1 MSAVA
6 LPPSLGAP
14 PALTAVP
21 GRRER
26 VLVPWRLGALVL
38 TGLLGAAAFPIAF
51 PIGPRREL
59 FTSGVLE
66 PLAFVCLVP
75 MLLAIRRLSPWRAF
89 GAGMIAGMVF
99 FTGAFW
105 WVNVAMVTFGGMPN
119 WLSIPA
125 LELLVAWCAFHWA
138 IATGLVRLI
147 ERGLGWSMGWTI
159 GPVWM
164 ATELMRNYFCSG
176 FPWANLGYTQTRNLW
191 FHQVASLGG
200 VYAIALAVAV
210 VNGAVYEGWRWW
222 RLRERPM
229 PRVLLVIGAA
239 VLVLGHVYG
248 AFHVRAMDRAAAA
261 APRVKTAVV
270 QANIDQKLKMSR
282 GSSRAATILGRYLP
296 ATAAAEEAGADLI
309 VWPEGSYPLAFP
321 TGMKQLTEAGL
332 RQGGY
337 RAGLL
342 VGVDVFDPKNLRKG
356 NENAA
361 FLLDPTLG
369 IAHHY
374 VKNHL
379 VPFGEYVPWRLDEIL
394 GVGNIVGA
402 SFTPGN
408 DLGPA
413 VLRRPDGPP
422 VKLGIEICFDAIF
435 PEISRTY
442 ARNGAQVLVN
452 MTNDAWY
459 GFSSAPFQFLHMVAT
474 RAVETGRP
482 VARAANTGVSA
493 FIDPVGRVFDATEVG
508 IVPSDR
514 LAVSAAELTGPEWRM
529 AALPLME
536 GATPY
541 VVIGDVPAY
550 LAALFA
556 GLAGLLA
563 LIRLRFRRSRPHG
576 NP

>member
-6 LPPSLGAP
+6 LPPPPEPTPAP
-14 PALTAVP
+14 GSVPARP
-21 GRRER
+21 ER
-26 VLVPWRLGALVL
+26 LLVPWRLGALVL
-38 TGLLGAAAFPIAF
+38 SGLLGAAAFPIAF
-51 PIGPRREL
+51 PVGPRREL
-59 FTSGVLE
+59 FASGILE

-75 MLLAIRRLSPWRAF
+75 LLLPIRRLSPWRAF
-89 GAGMIAGMVF
+89 WAGQLGGMVF

-138 IATGLVRLI
+138 LAAGLLRLL
-147 ERGLGWSMGWTI
+147 ERGLGWTMGWTV

-164 ATELMRNYFCSG
+164 ASELMRNYFCSG

-200 VYAIALAVAV
+200 VYGIALAVAV
-210 VNGAVYEGWRWW
+210 VNGALYEGWRWR

-229 PRVLLVIGAA
+229 PRALLAVAAA

-261 APRVKTAVV
+261 APRLRAAVI
-270 QANIDQKLKMSR
+270 QANIDQKLKMGR

-296 ATAAAEEAGADLI
+296 PTDAADQAGADLI

-321 TGMKQLTEAGL
+321 TGVTRLTDVGL
-332 RQGGY
+332 RPGGY

-342 VGVDVFDPKNLRKG
+342 VGVDVYDPKNLRKG

-379 VPFGEYVPWRLDEIL
+379 VPFGEYVPLNMDEVLPI
-394 GVGNIVGA
+394 GNIVGA

-408 DLGPA
+408 DLSPA
-413 VLRRPDGPP
+413 VLRRADAPP
-422 VKLGIEICFDAIF
+422 VRLAIEICYDAIF

-459 GFSSAPFQFLHMVAT
+459 GFSSAPFQFLHMVAS

-493 FIDPVGRVFDATEVG
+493 FIDPVGRISDATDVG

-529 AALPLME
+529 AELPLLE
-536 GATPY
+536 GRTPY

-556 GLAGLLA
+556 GLSGLVA
-563 LIRLRFRRSRPHG
+563 LIRLRRARP
-576 NP
+576 

>member
-6 LPPSLGAP
+6 LPPS
-14 PALTAVP
+14 PASPRGFASVP
-21 GRRER
+21 TRRER

-51 PIGPRREL
+51 PVGPRREL
-59 FTSGVLE
+59 FGSGILE

-89 GAGMIAGMVF
+89 GAGLLAGMVF

-138 IATGLVRLI
+138 IAAGLLRLL
-147 ERGLGWSMGWTI
+147 ERGLGWSMGWTV

-200 VYAIALAVAV
+200 VYGIALAVAL
-210 VNGAVYEGWRWW
+210 VNGALYEAWRWW
-222 RLRERPM
+222 RLRERSM
-229 PRVLLVIGAA
+229 PRVLLGLAAA

-261 APRVKTAVV
+261 APRVKVAVV
-270 QANIDQKLKMSR
+270 QANVDQKLKMGR
-282 GSSRAATILGRYLP
+282 GSSRAATILSRYLP
-296 ATAAAEEAGADLI
+296 PTAAADAAGAEI
-309 VWPEGSYPLAFP
+309 IIWPEGSYPLAFP
-321 TGMKQLTEAGL
+321 TGVTRLTEAGL
-332 RQGGY
+332 PQGGY
-337 RAGLL
+337 RAGVL

-361 FLLDPTLG
+361 FLLEPTLG

-379 VPFGEYVPWRLDEIL
+379 VPFGEYVPLSLDEVLPI
-394 GVGNIVGA
+394 GNIVGA
-402 SFTPGN
+402 SFAPGT

-413 VLRRPDGPP
+413 VLRRPGGPP
-422 VKLGIEICFDAIF
+422 VRLGIEICFDAIF

-459 GFSSAPFQFLHMVAT
+459 GFSSAPFQFLRMVAT

-493 FIDPVGRVFDATEVG
+493 FIDPVGRVSDATDVG

-514 LAVSAAELTGPEWRM
+514 LSVSAAELTGPEWRM
-529 AALPLME
+529 ASLPLLE
-536 GATPY
+536 GSTPY

-550 LAALFA
+550 VAALFA
-556 GLAGLLA
+556 GLAGLVA
-563 LIRLRFRRSRPHG
+563 LIRLRLSRSRPHG
-576 NP
+576 TS

>member
-6 LPPSLGAP
+6 LPPSPAAP
-14 PALTAVP
+14 RALASVPA
-21 GRRER
+21 RRER
-26 VLVPWRLGALVL
+26 LLVPWRLGALVL

-51 PIGPRREL
+51 PVGPRREL
-59 FTSGVLE
+59 FASGVLE

-89 GAGMIAGMVF
+89 AAGLLAGMAF

-138 IATGLVRLI
+138 IATGLLRLI
-147 ERGLGWSMGWTI
+147 ERGLGWSMGWTV

-176 FPWANLGYTQTRNLW
+176 FPWANLGYTQSRNLW

-200 VYAIALAVAV
+200 VYGIALAVAV
-210 VNGAVYEGWRWW
+210 VNGAVYELWRWR
-222 RLRERPM
+222 RLRERPA
-229 PRVLLVIGAA
+229 PRLLLVLAAA

-248 AFHVRAMDRAAAA
+248 AFHVRAMDRAAGA

-270 QANIDQKLKMSR
+270 QANIDQKLKMGR
-282 GSSRAATILGRYLP
+282 GGSRAATILGRYLP
-296 ATAAAEEAGADLI
+296 PTDAADAAGAELI

-321 TGMKQLTEAGL
+321 TGVTRLTDAGL

-337 RAGLL
+337 RAGIL
-342 VGVDVFDPKNLRKG
+342 VGVDVFDPRNLRKG

-361 FLLDPTLG
+361 FLLDPSLG
-369 IAHHY
+369 ISHHY

-379 VPFGEYVPWRLDEIL
+379 VPFGEYVPWKLDEVL
-394 GVGNIVGA
+394 GIGNIVGA
-402 SFTPGN
+402 SFAPGN
-408 DLGPA
+408 DLSPA
-413 VLRRPDGPP
+413 LLRRTDGPP
-422 VKLGIEICFDAIF
+422 VRLGLEICFDAIF

-459 GFSSAPFQFLHMVAT
+459 GFSSAPFQFLRMVAT
-474 RAVETGRP
+474 RSVETGRP
-482 VARAANTGVSA
+482 TARAANTGISA
-493 FIDPVGRVFDATEVG
+493 FIDPVGRVFDATDVG
-508 IVPSDR
+508 IVPSDS
-514 LAVSAAELTGPEWRM
+514 LSVSASELTGPEWRM
-529 AALPLME
+529 ASLPLLE
-536 GATPY
+536 GTTPY
-541 VVIGDVPAY
+541 VVIGDIPAY
-550 LAALFA
+550 LAALFS
-556 GLAGLLA
+556 GLAGVVA
-563 LIRLRFRRSRPHG
+563 LVRLRRRK
-576 NP
+576 

>member
-6 LPPSLGAP
+6 LPPSPGVSP
-14 PALTAVP
+14 SLTAVP

-38 TGLLGAAAFPIAF
+38 TGLLGAATFPIAF
-51 PIGPRREL
+51 PVGPRREL
-59 FTSGVLE
+59 FASGILE
-66 PLAFVCLVP
+66 PLAFICLVP

-89 GAGMIAGMVF
+89 GAGMLAGMVF

-138 IATGLVRLI
+138 IAAGLMRLI
-147 ERGLGWSMGWTI
+147 ERGLGWSMGWTV

-176 FPWANLGYTQTRNLW
+176 FPWANLGYSQTRNVW

-229 PRVLLVIGAA
+229 PRVLLALGAA
-239 VLVLGHVYG
+239 VVVIGHVYG
-248 AFHVRAMDRAAAA
+248 AFHVRAVDRAAAA
-261 APRVKTAVV
+261 APRVKAAVV

-282 GSSRAATILGRYLP
+282 GGSRAATILGRYLP
-296 ATAAAEEAGADLI
+296 ATDAAEAAGVDLI

-321 TGMKQLTEAGL
+321 TGVTRLTDAGL
-332 RQGGY
+332 RPGGY

-361 FLLDPTLG
+361 FLLDPSLG
-369 IAHHY
+369 IAQHY

-379 VPFGEYVPWRLDEIL
+379 VPFGEYVPWHLDDYL
-394 GVGNIVGA
+394 GIGNIVGA
-402 SFTPGN
+402 SFAPGT
-408 DLGPA
+408 DLSPA
-413 VLRRPDGPP
+413 MLRRPDGPP
-422 VKLGIEICFDAIF
+422 VRLGIEICFDAIF

-493 FIDPVGRVFDATEVG
+493 FIDPVGRVFDATDVG
-508 IVPSDR
+508 IVASDR
-514 LAVSAAELTGPEWRM
+514 LSVSASELTGPEWRM
-529 AALPLME
+529 AELPLME
-536 GATPY
+536 GSTPY
-541 VVIGDVPAY
+541 VVIGDIPAY
-550 LAALFA
+550 LAALFT
-556 GLAGLLA
+556 GLAGLVA
-563 LIRLRFRRSRPHG
+563 LVRLRLRRTRPH
-576 NP
+576 

>member
-6 LPPSLGAP
+6 LPPPPEPTPAP
-14 PALTAVP
+14 GSVPARP
-21 GRRER
+21 ER
-26 VLVPWRLGALVL
+26 LLVPWRLGALVL
-38 TGLLGAAAFPIAF
+38 SGLLGAAAFPIAF
-51 PIGPRREL
+51 PVGPRREL
-59 FTSGVLE
+59 FASGILE

-75 MLLAIRRLSPWRAF
+75 LLLAIRRLSPWRAF
-89 GAGMIAGMVF
+89 WAGQLGGMVF

-138 IATGLVRLI
+138 LAAGLLRLL
-147 ERGLGWSMGWTI
+147 ERGLGWSMGWTV

-164 ATELMRNYFCSG
+164 ASELMRNYFCSG

-200 VYAIALAVAV
+200 VYGIALAVAV
-210 VNGAVYEGWRWW
+210 VNGALYEGWRWR

-229 PRVLLVIGAA
+229 PRALLAVAAA
-239 VLVLGHVYG
+239 VLVLGHVSG
-248 AFHVRAMDRAAAA
+248 AFHVRALDGAAAA
-261 APRVKTAVV
+261 APRLRAAVI
-270 QANIDQKLKMSR
+270 QANIDQKLKMGR

-296 ATAAAEEAGADLI
+296 PTDAADQAGADLI

-321 TGMKQLTEAGL
+321 TGVTRLTDVGL
-332 RQGGY
+332 RPGGY

-342 VGVDVFDPKNLRKG
+342 VGVDVYDPKNLRKG

-379 VPFGEYVPWRLDEIL
+379 VPFGEYVPLNMDEVLPI
-394 GVGNIVGA
+394 GNIVGA

-408 DLGPA
+408 DLSPA
-413 VLRRPDGPP
+413 VLRRADAPP
-422 VKLGIEICFDAIF
+422 VRLAIEICYDAIF

-459 GFSSAPFQFLHMVAT
+459 GFSSAPFQFLHMVAS

-493 FIDPVGRVFDATEVG
+493 FIDPVGRISDATDVG

-529 AALPLME
+529 AELPLLE
-536 GATPY
+536 GRTPY

-556 GLAGLLA
+556 GLSGLVA
-563 LIRLRFRRSRPHG
+563 LIRLRRARP
-576 NP
+576 

>member
-6 LPPSLGAP
+6 LPPSPGAP

-21 GRRER
+21 SGRER
-26 VLVPWRLGALVL
+26 VLVAWRLGALVL

-51 PIGPRREL
+51 PVGPRREL
-59 FTSGVLE
+59 FASGILE

-89 GAGMIAGMVF
+89 GAGMLAGMVF

-119 WLSIPA
+119 WLSVPA

-138 IATGLVRLI
+138 IATGLLRLI

-200 VYAIALAVAV
+200 VYAIALAVAI
-210 VNGAVYEGWRWW
+210 VNGALYEGWRWW
-222 RLRERPM
+222 RLRERADASRA
-229 PRVLLVIGAA
+229 PRRRPRRSWCSGTSTVR
-239 VLVLGHVYG
+239 
-248 AFHVRAMDRAAAA
+248 FHVRAMDRAAAA
-261 APRVKTAVV
+261 APKVKAAVV
-270 QANIDQKLKMSR
+270 QGNIDQKLKMSR

-296 ATAAAEEAGADLI
+296 PTAAADEAGADLI

-321 TGMKQLTEAGL
+321 TGVKRLTEAGL

-361 FLLDPTLG
+361 FLLEPTLG

-379 VPFGEYVPWRLDEIL
+379 VPFGEYVPWRLDEVL
-394 GVGNIVGA
+394 GIGNIVRGELRPGERPRSGRAPAARMPRRCGWA
-402 SFTPGN
+402 SRSASTPSSRRSPAPTPG
-408 DLGPA
+408 
-413 VLRRPDGPP
+413 
-422 VKLGIEICFDAIF
+422 
-435 PEISRTY
+435 
-442 ARNGAQVLVN
+442 
-452 MTNDAWY
+452 
-459 GFSSAPFQFLHMVAT
+459 
-474 RAVETGRP
+474 
-482 VARAANTGVSA
+482 
-493 FIDPVGRVFDATEVG
+493 
-508 IVPSDR
+508 
-514 LAVSAAELTGPEWRM
+514 
-529 AALPLME
+529 ME
-536 GATPY
+536 P
-541 VVIGDVPAY
+541 
-550 LAALFA
+550 
-556 GLAGLLA
+556 
-563 LIRLRFRRSRPHG
+563 RCW
-576 NP
+576 

>member
-6 LPPSLGAP
+6 LPPPPEPTPAP
-14 PALTAVP
+14 GSVPARP
-21 GRRER
+21 ER
-26 VLVPWRLGALVL
+26 LLVPWRLGALVL
-38 TGLLGAAAFPIAF
+38 SGLLGAAAFPIAF
-51 PIGPRREL
+51 PVGPRREL
-59 FTSGVLE
+59 FASGILE

-75 MLLAIRRLSPWRAF
+75 LLLAIRRLSPWRAF
-89 GAGMIAGMVF
+89 WAGQLGGMVF

-138 IATGLVRLI
+138 LAAGLLRLL
-147 ERGLGWSMGWTI
+147 ERGLGWSMGWTV

-164 ATELMRNYFCSG
+164 ASELMRNYFCSG

-200 VYAIALAVAV
+200 VYGIALAVAV
-210 VNGAVYEGWRWW
+210 VNGALYEGWRWR

-229 PRVLLVIGAA
+229 PRALLAVAAA

-261 APRVKTAVV
+261 APRLRAAVI
-270 QANIDQKLKMSR
+270 QANIDQKLKMGR

-296 ATAAAEEAGADLI
+296 PTDAADQAGADLI

-321 TGMKQLTEAGL
+321 TGVTRLTDVGL
-332 RQGGY
+332 RPGGY

-342 VGVDVFDPKNLRKG
+342 VGVDVYDPKNLRKG

-379 VPFGEYVPWRLDEIL
+379 VPFGEYVPLNMDEVLPI
-394 GVGNIVGA
+394 GNIVGA

-408 DLGPA
+408 DLSPA
-413 VLRRPDGPP
+413 VLRRADAPP
-422 VKLGIEICFDAIF
+422 VRLAIEICYDAIF

-459 GFSSAPFQFLHMVAT
+459 GFSSAPFQFLHMVAS

-493 FIDPVGRVFDATEVG
+493 FIDPVGRISDATDVG

-529 AALPLME
+529 AELPLLE
-536 GATPY
+536 GRTPY

-556 GLAGLLA
+556 GLSGLVA
-563 LIRLRFRRSRPHG
+563 LIRLRRARP
-576 NP
+576 

>member
-1 MSAVA
+1 
-6 LPPSLGAP
+6 
-14 PALTAVP
+14 
-21 GRRER
+21 
-26 VLVPWRLGALVL
+26 VPWRLGCFVL

-51 PIGPRREL
+51 PVGPRREL
-59 FTSGVLE
+59 FASGILE

-75 MLLAIRRLSPWRAF
+75 LLLAVRRLSPWRAA
-89 GAGMIAGMVF
+89 GAGMLAGMVF

-138 IATGLVRLI
+138 IATGLVRLV
-147 ERGLGWSMGWTI
+147 EVGLGWPMGWTLA
-159 GPVWM
+159 PVWM

-191 FHQVASLGG
+191 FHQLASLGG
-200 VYAIALAVAV
+200 VYGVALAVAL
-210 VNGAVYEGWRWW
+210 VNGALFEGWRWW
-222 RLRERPM
+222 RLRERKA
-229 PRVLLVIGAA
+229 PRALLALAA
-239 VLVLGHVYG
+239 SVLVLGHAYG
-248 AFHVRAMDRAAAA
+248 ALHVRAMDRAAASS
-261 APRVKTAVV
+261 PRVRVAVV
-270 QANIDQKLKMSR
+270 QANIDQKLKMGR
-282 GSSRAATILGRYLP
+282 GASRAATILGRYLP
-296 ATAAAEEAGADLI
+296 PTEAADAAGAELV
-309 VWPEGSYPLAFP
+309 VWPEGSYPIAFP
-321 TGMKQLTEAGL
+321 NGVTSLVDAGL
-332 RQGGY
+332 RPGGY

-342 VGVDVFDPKNLRKG
+342 VGVDVFDPKNLRRG

-361 FLLDPTLG
+361 FLLEPSLR

-379 VPFGEYVPWRLDEIL
+379 VPFGEYVPWSLDEYL
-394 GVGNIVGA
+394 GIGNIVGA
-402 SFTPGN
+402 SFAPGT
-408 DLGPA
+408 DLSPA
-413 VLRRPDGPP
+413 PLRRTEGP
-422 VKLGIEICFDAIF
+422 VVRLGIEICFDAIF

-452 MTNDAWY
+452 TTNDAWY

-493 FIDPVGRVFDATEVG
+493 FIDPVGRVFDATKVG
-508 IVPSDR
+508 IVASDR
-514 LAVSAAELTGPEWRM
+514 LAVSAAELTGPEWRL
-529 AALPLME
+529 AALPLLE
-536 GATPY
+536 GRTPY

-556 GLAGLLA
+556 GLSGLVA
-563 LIRLRFRRSRPHG
+563 LVRLRRGRSHHRS
-576 NP
+576 

>member
-6 LPPSLGAP
+6 LPPAP
-14 PALTAVP
+14 PSPRVIASAP
-21 GRRER
+21 PRRER

-51 PIGPRREL
+51 PVGPRREL
-59 FTSGVLE
+59 FASGVLE
-66 PLAFVCLVP
+66 PLAFICLVP

-89 GAGMIAGMVF
+89 WAGQLAGMVF

-138 IATGLVRLI
+138 IAAGLLRLV
-147 ERGLGWSMGWTI
+147 ERGLGWSMGWTV

-176 FPWANLGYTQTRNLW
+176 FPWANLGYTQTRNVW

-200 VYAIALAVAV
+200 VYGIALAVAV
-210 VNGAVYEGWRWW
+210 VNGAVYEVWRWW
-222 RLRERPM
+222 RLRERPF
-229 PRVLLVIGAA
+229 PRVLLAVGAA

-270 QANIDQKLKMSR
+270 QANIDQKLKMGR

-296 ATAAAEEAGADLI
+296 PTDAADAAGADLV

-321 TGMKQLTEAGL
+321 TGMKRLTEAGL
-332 RQGGY
+332 RPGGY

-342 VGVDVFDPKNLRKG
+342 VGVDVFDPRNLRKG

-379 VPFGEYVPWRLDEIL
+379 VPFGEYVPLSLDEVLPI
-394 GVGNIVGA
+394 GNIVGA

-408 DLGPA
+408 DLTPA
-413 VLRRPDGPP
+413 VLQRPDGPP
-422 VKLGIEICFDAIF
+422 DRLGIEICFDAIF
-435 PEISRTY
+435 PEISRAY

-493 FIDPVGRVFDATEVG
+493 FIDPVGRVFDATDVG
-508 IVPSDR
+508 IVASDR
-514 LAVSAAELTGPEWRM
+514 LAVSPAELTGPEWRM
-529 AALPLME
+529 ASLPILE
-536 GATPY
+536 GRTPY

-550 LAALFA
+550 LAALFS
-556 GLAGLLA
+556 GLAGLVA
-563 LIRLRFRRSRPHG
+563 LVRLRRARPHG
-576 NP
+576 TS

>member
-6 LPPSLGAP
+6 LPPPPEPTPAP
-14 PALTAVP
+14 GSVPARP
-21 GRRER
+21 ER
-26 VLVPWRLGALVL
+26 LLVPWRLGALVL
-38 TGLLGAAAFPIAF
+38 SGLLGAAAFPIAF
-51 PIGPRREL
+51 PVGPRREL
-59 FTSGVLE
+59 FASGILE

-75 MLLAIRRLSPWRAF
+75 LLLAIRRLSPWRAF
-89 GAGMIAGMVF
+89 WAGQLGGMVF

-138 IATGLVRLI
+138 LAAGLLRLL
-147 ERGLGWSMGWTI
+147 ERGLGWTMGWTV

-164 ATELMRNYFCSG
+164 ASELMRNYFCSG

-200 VYAIALAVAV
+200 VYGIALAVAV
-210 VNGAVYEGWRWW
+210 VNGALYEGWRWR

-229 PRVLLVIGAA
+229 PRALLAVAAA

-261 APRVKTAVV
+261 APRLRAAVI
-270 QANIDQKLKMSR
+270 QANIDQKLKMGR

-296 ATAAAEEAGADLI
+296 PTDAADQAGADLI

-321 TGMKQLTEAGL
+321 TGVTRLTDVGL
-332 RQGGY
+332 RPGGY

-342 VGVDVFDPKNLRKG
+342 VGVDVYDPKNLRKG

-379 VPFGEYVPWRLDEIL
+379 VPFGEYVPLNMDEVLPI
-394 GVGNIVGA
+394 GNIVGA

-408 DLGPA
+408 DLSPA
-413 VLRRPDGPP
+413 VLRRADAPP
-422 VKLGIEICFDAIF
+422 VRLAIEICYDAIF

-459 GFSSAPFQFLHMVAT
+459 GFSSAPFQFLHMVAS

-493 FIDPVGRVFDATEVG
+493 FIDPVGRISDATDVG

-529 AALPLME
+529 AELPLLE
-536 GATPY
+536 GRTPY

-556 GLAGLLA
+556 GLSGLVA
-563 LIRLRFRRSRPHG
+563 LIRLRRARP
-576 NP
+576 

>member
-6 LPPSLGAP
+6 LPPPPEPTPAP
-14 PALTAVP
+14 GSVPARP
-21 GRRER
+21 ER
-26 VLVPWRLGALVL
+26 LLVPWRLGALVL
-38 TGLLGAAAFPIAF
+38 SGLLGAAAFPIAF
-51 PIGPRREL
+51 PVGPRREL
-59 FTSGVLE
+59 FASGILE

-75 MLLAIRRLSPWRAF
+75 LLLAIRRLSPWRAF
-89 GAGMIAGMVF
+89 WAGQLGGMVF

-138 IATGLVRLI
+138 LAAGLLRLL
-147 ERGLGWSMGWTI
+147 ERGLGWTMGWTV

-164 ATELMRNYFCSG
+164 ASELMRNYFCSG

-200 VYAIALAVAV
+200 VYGIALAVAV
-210 VNGAVYEGWRWW
+210 VNGALYEGWRWR
-222 RLRERPM
+222 RLCERPM
-229 PRVLLVIGAA
+229 PRALLAVAAA

-261 APRVKTAVV
+261 APRLRAAVI
-270 QANIDQKLKMSR
+270 QANIDQKLKMGR

-296 ATAAAEEAGADLI
+296 PTDAADQAGADLI

-321 TGMKQLTEAGL
+321 TGVTRLTDVGL
-332 RQGGY
+332 RPGGY

-342 VGVDVFDPKNLRKG
+342 VGVDVYDPKNLRKG

-379 VPFGEYVPWRLDEIL
+379 VPFGEYVPLNMDEVLPI
-394 GVGNIVGA
+394 GNIVGA

-408 DLGPA
+408 DLSPA
-413 VLRRPDGPP
+413 VLRRADAPP
-422 VKLGIEICFDAIF
+422 VRLAIEICYDAIF

-459 GFSSAPFQFLHMVAT
+459 GFSSAPFQFLHMVAS

-493 FIDPVGRVFDATEVG
+493 FIDPVGRISDATDVG

-529 AALPLME
+529 AELPLLE
-536 GATPY
+536 GRTPY

-556 GLAGLLA
+556 GLSGLVA
-563 LIRLRFRRSRPHG
+563 LIRLRRARP
-576 NP
+576 

>member
-6 LPPSLGAP
+6 LPPPFETPRPLPASP
-14 PALTAVP
+14 PGP
-21 GRRER
+21 ER
-26 VLVPWRLGALVL
+26 VLVPRRLGALVL

-51 PIGPRREL
+51 PVGPRREL
-59 FTSGVLE
+59 FASGVLE

-75 MLLAIRRLSPWRAF
+75 MLLAIRRLSPWRAL

-138 IATGLVRLI
+138 LATGLVRLL

-200 VYAIALAVAV
+200 VYGVALAVAL
-210 VNGAVYEGWRWW
+210 VNGALYEGWRWW
-222 RLRERPM
+222 RLRERPP
-229 PRVLLVIGAA
+229 PRALLALAGA
-239 VLVLGHVYG
+239 VLVLGHLYG
-248 AFHVRAMDRAAAA
+248 ALHVRAMDRAAAA
-261 APRVKTAVV
+261 APRLKAAVV
-270 QANIDQKLKMSR
+270 QANIDQKLKMGR
-282 GSSRAATILGRYLP
+282 GGSRAATILGRYLP
-296 ATAAAEEAGADLI
+296 PTDAADAAGAELI

-321 TGMKQLTEAGL
+321 TGVTRLTEAGL
-332 RQGGY
+332 RPGGY

-342 VGVDVFDPKNLRKG
+342 VGVDVFDPRNLRKG

-361 FLLDPTLG
+361 FLLEPTLG
-369 IAHHY
+369 VAHHY

-379 VPFGEYVPWRLDEIL
+379 VPFGEYVPLDLDEVLPI
-394 GVGNIVGA
+394 GNIVGA
-402 SFTPGN
+402 SFAPGTDLTPA
-408 DLGPA
+408 L
-413 VLRRPDGPP
+413 LRRPDGPP
-422 VKLGIEICFDAIF
+422 VRLGIEICFDAIF
-435 PEISRTY
+435 PEISRAY

-514 LAVSAAELTGPEWRM
+514 LAVSASELTGPEWRM
-529 AALPLME
+529 ASLPLLE
-536 GATPY
+536 GRTPY

-556 GLAGLLA
+556 GLSGLVA
-563 LIRLRFRRSRPHG
+563 LVRLRRARP
-576 NP
+576 